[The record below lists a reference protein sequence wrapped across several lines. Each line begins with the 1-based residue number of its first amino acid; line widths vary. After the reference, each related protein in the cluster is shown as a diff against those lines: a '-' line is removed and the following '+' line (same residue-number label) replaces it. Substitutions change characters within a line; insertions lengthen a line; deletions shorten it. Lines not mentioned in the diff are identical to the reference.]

1 MTESAAQEILR
12 VGRSPSLR
20 GVCSVPGDNPSP
32 TVRCFSGR
40 FVEAPSRSADSGWA
54 ATMPPPPR
62 PCVR

>member
-40 FVEAPSRSADSGWA
+40 FV
-54 ATMPPPPR
+54 
-62 PCVR
+62 